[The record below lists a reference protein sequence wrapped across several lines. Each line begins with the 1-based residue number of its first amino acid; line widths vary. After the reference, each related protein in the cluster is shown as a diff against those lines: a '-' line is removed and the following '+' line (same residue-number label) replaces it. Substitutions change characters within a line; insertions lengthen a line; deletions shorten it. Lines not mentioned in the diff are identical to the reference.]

1 MIEDGRYT
9 SGRIA
14 IANLSAAIASLELR
28 RREGAG
34 FDDLVALAKLL
45 FARGDVLGCVKDH
58 ERAELI
64 GTEAVAMSPAS
75 AHALYVRAR
84 LAGRFH
90 RFEEASAVLDQ
101 ALAAGYPQHEID
113 LERAA
118 LLQAIGL
125 YTDALNL
132 RGQLA
137 KRDPGIQTLG
147 GLASLLADM
156 GKWNAADSTYAA
168 ALDADNSVSPLP
180 CGQLLFEWG
189 VSAMRRGE
197 LDRAE
202 AIFIDL
208 EAVLPAH
215 VPGRGHRAEVALAR
229 GRLDVAVAL
238 IMPLLRTSDDP
249 EYGAIY
255 AEILSAC
262 GDRKA
267 ASEAERA
274 AAAYELLL
282 ARRPEAYADHAA
294 AFFMG
299 VGKRPQRAV
308 ELALINRRLRDT
320 PRARA
325 LLIKA
330 QHCAQQALTM
340 HSSIC
345 GTKH

>member
-1 MIEDGRYT
+1 MIEAGRYT

-28 RREGAG
+28 RREGAS

-45 FARGDVLGCVKDH
+45 FARGDVLGRVKDH
-58 ERAELI
+58 ERAEMI

-75 AHALYVRAR
+75 AHALYVRAQ

-156 GKWNAADSTYAA
+156 GQMERRRQHLCGGARCRQQRVTAPVRSTAVRVGRERDAPRRVGPRRGNLYRPGGSSARAHSGTGTSRRSGPRPRPVGCCDGAHHAVASNLGRSGIRRHLRGDPVRARGPQSGERSGTCRNSLRAVVGATARSVCRPRRSLFHGRRQETAAGARAGIDQSETPRHT
-168 ALDADNSVSPLP
+168 PLP
-180 CGQLLFEWG
+180 CTFDQGTAQ
-189 VSAMRRGE
+189 R
-197 LDRAE
+197 
-202 AIFIDL
+202 
-208 EAVLPAH
+208 
-215 VPGRGHRAEVALAR
+215 
-229 GRLDVAVAL
+229 
-238 IMPLLRTSDDP
+238 
-249 EYGAIY
+249 
-255 AEILSAC
+255 
-262 GDRKA
+262 A
-267 ASEAERA
+267 ASLGDA
-274 AAAYELLL
+274 
-282 ARRPEAYADHAA
+282 
-294 AFFMG
+294 
-299 VGKRPQRAV
+299 
-308 ELALINRRLRDT
+308 
-320 PRARA
+320 
-325 LLIKA
+325 
-330 QHCAQQALTM
+330 
-340 HSSIC
+340 
-345 GTKH
+345 